1 MSERLKNQKF
11 REGLVILLLGIALG
25 VYSLYK
31 FYTAAVKTSWIM
43 SPYLFP
49 LLLSAFTVLV
59 SLSLLLEAVHE
70 LRAAAKEDGKGKM
83 NLKNVAV
90 VMLLCIAYAVL
101 LPHLGFIF
109 ASMLFLAALIWFLG
123 ERKIWLLAAISVVMP
138 LLLYVIFGVLLSVRL
153 P

>member
-25 VYSLYK
+25 VYSLYQ

-123 ERKIWLLAAISVVMP
+123 EQKIWLLAAISVVMP